1 MNRKNCFL
9 LGENHKKPW
18 YYKIMMANQ
27 SGAIQGL
34 IQKLDLLRDLQIY
47 DVRTNL
53 KDYLADNDVKNV
65 DLKDPTTY
73 GEKIVLE
80 CLLELLSVCRDMFEE
95 EISAIVR
102 FRSQTNFVNNFG
114 QELAYKFTSA
124 KCEMLSQTINHVV
137 KMIELIPDVDES
149 IGEEKV
155 CTEVNPCT
163 NSCVPTRIVG
173 VFIV

>member
-9 LGENHKKPW
+9 LSENHKKPW

-53 KDYLADNDVKNV
+53 KDYLTDNDVHV
-65 DLKDPTTY
+65 DLNHPMAY

-80 CLLELLSVCRDMFEE
+80 CLLDLLSVCRDMFEE
-95 EISAIVR
+95 EIGAIVR

-124 KCEMLSQTINHVV
+124 KCEMLSQTINHVS
-137 KMIELIPDVDES
+137 KMIKLIPETNES
-149 IGEEKV
+149 FGEEKV
-155 CTEVNPCT
+155 CTQKGSCV

-173 VFIV
+173 VFII